1 MSDFNRLI
9 GKLKKQKA
17 SFQKLLDVTLPKKV
31 GNAAVNHFRKNFR
44 DGGWNDNGLKK
55 WKRTRREEISSARAE
70 YRYGPLLSRQDH
82 LMKSIHFTPESRKVI
97 VSTDVKYAP
106 YHNNGAEIRVTPKMR
121 KFAWAKFF
129 SGAKIAKG
137 DSAKVRKQKTAKA
150 GEEAEVWKRL
160 ALTKKSRLR
169 IPKRRF
175 MGHSTELDEKVKNIV
190 EEETRKVLNS

>member
-9 GKLKKQKA
+9 GKLEKQKA

-55 WKRTRREEISSARAE
+55 WKKTRREEISSARAE

-82 LMKSIHFTPESRKVI
+82 LMKSIHFTPES
-97 VSTDVKYAP
+97 
-106 YHNNGAEIRVTPKMR
+106 KMR

-137 DSAKVRKQKTAKA
+137 DSAKVRKQKAAKA

-175 MGHSTELDEKVKNIV
+175 MGHSAELDEKVMNIV